1 MIAGRLGMEAD
12 NVAKKYFDGQD
23 HWITAN
29 EALDMKLVDGI
40 YTMDEVANPPTTTE
54 GIYNYFNN
62 RFDFKPQNNEEMALI
77 DDIKTIP
84 SFEDKADSSAVLAHI
99 KELENKAAKVA
110 ILEKT
115 VNTYKN
121 ELEKAHKEQDDA
133 LINEA
138 VKAGKISNEQ
148 VETFKNLLKSDR
160 ENTIKLIGGM
170 KGRASNRAMA
180 FINPD
185 TPSGGSFANKTWDEI
200 DKENNLAQLK
210 NQDPALFKNLYK
222 QKFGVDYNE

>member
-1 MIAGRLGMEAD
+1 M
-12 NVAKKYFDGQD
+12 
-23 HWITAN
+23 
-29 EALDMKLVDGI
+29 
-40 YTMDEVANPPTTTE
+40 
-54 GIYNYFNN
+54 
-62 RFDFKPQNNEEMALI
+62 
-77 DDIKTIP
+77 
-84 SFEDKADSSAVLAHI
+84 
-99 KELENKAAKVA
+99 
-110 ILEKT
+110 
-115 VNTYKN
+115 NTYKN

-170 KGRASNRAMA
+170 KGRASNRVMA

-210 NQDPALFKNLYK
+210 DQDPALFKNLYK